1 MNKQV
6 TDRKI
11 FAVHLH
17 NNRHIPR
24 IRESLQIDNKKTKK
38 PHKHPIKNCP
48 KAWTYTL
55 WKRVEVRPYKMVL
68 DIIIYQG
75 NANGNLSELLF
86 HTH

>member
-48 KAWTYTL
+48 KA
-55 WKRVEVRPYKMVL
+55 
-68 DIIIYQG
+68 
-75 NANGNLSELLF
+75 
-86 HTH
+86 